1 MEREVVMEE
10 ILHHTLIDTLKLIP
24 FLLIAFLI
32 LEYIEH
38 KMSNKSKNVLVKNQK
53 YGPVLGSLLG
63 AFPQCGF
70 SVMATNLFNGR
81 VITIGTLISIYLST
95 SDEMLPLL
103 ISNGTSFKM
112 ICLIILLKVVIG
124 LFFGTLIDFF
134 YRKKVQIQE
143 VKHEIHEICHD
154 ENCHCEDGIIKSAL
168 KHTISIILFIFIA
181 TFLINIIVH
190 YIGEDKISNFM
201 LNGSYISYF
210 LSSLIGLIP
219 NCASSVIITEL
230 YLNEMISLGNMLS
243 GVLTGSGIGILIL
256 FKTNKN
262 LKENLWILFLIFII
276 GVFSGLVIDLL
287 GVNL

>member
-1 MEREVVMEE
+1 MEE
-10 ILHHTLIDTLKLIP
+10 ILHHTLLDTLKLIP
-24 FLLIAFLI
+24 FLLIAFLL

-38 KMSNKSKNVLVKNQK
+38 EMNNKSKNVLATNQK
-53 YGPVLGSLLG
+53 YGPIVGSILG

-103 ISNGTSFKM
+103 ISNGTSLKT
-112 ICLIILLKVVIG
+112 IGLIILLKIVIG

-134 YRKKVQIQE
+134 YRKKVQIKE

-154 ENCHCEDGIIKSAL
+154 ENCHCEEGIIKSSL
-168 KHTISIILFIFIA
+168 KHTISIVFFIFIA
-181 TFLINIIVH
+181 TLLINLVIH
-190 YIGEDKISNFM
+190 YVGEDKISEFLLQGNYF
-201 LNGSYISYF
+201 SYF
-210 LSSLIGLIP
+210 FSSLIGLIP

-243 GVLTGSGIGILIL
+243 GVLTGSGIGILVL

-276 GVFSGLVIDLL
+276 GVVSGLFIDLL